1 MSRRKRFKSNKTKPR
16 HEPGRPPGSLDSG
29 EGTPSKFSVI
39 AYNEHEA
46 KTLHPESLSDV
57 QVLESQYEVIWL
69 DIIGVED
76 VGMLEEFG
84 RLFGIHPLSL
94 EDVSNV
100 HQRAKFDNYETYSYF
115 VTRMASRNSHLQS
128 EQLSIFHQGKF
139 IITFQEV
146 AGDCLAP
153 LRKRIL
159 TGQGYIRK
167 RPADYLLYALV
178 DTVLDHYFPI
188 VDQIGEQLDELDGHL
203 IESNKN
209 FDLAQVHQIRS
220 ELLELG
226 RWIRPNREMIN
237 QLLRDETS
245 TMSKE
250 TQVFMRDCYDH
261 VVRLYESIETY
272 REVCSDLRAYHL
284 SVVSNRTND
293 VMKTLTIVSSIF
305 IPLGFV
311 AGLYG
316 MNFQHMPEL
325 QWRYGYFFVLALMI
339 AIASGLLFW
348 FKRKGWFDD

>member
-1 MSRRKRFKSNKTKPR
+1 MSKRKRLRPKRRHRT
-16 HEPGRPPGSLDSG
+16 HEPGKPPGSLCFG
-29 EGTPSKFSVI
+29 EGNPSQFSVI
-39 AYNEHEA
+39 AYGKQGATKLN
-46 KTLHPESLSDV
+46 PESLSDV
-57 QVLESQYEVIWL
+57 KQLESQHAVIWL

-76 VGMLEEFG
+76 VKILEEFG
-84 RLFGIHPLSL
+84 QLFGIHPLSL
-94 EDVSNV
+94 EDVANV
-100 HQRAKFDNYETYSYF
+100 HQRAKFDNYETYAYF
-115 VTRMASRNSHLQS
+115 VTRMASRNGHLQS

-139 IITFQEV
+139 IVTFQEV
-146 AGDCLAP
+146 KGDCLEP

-159 TGQGYIRK
+159 SGQGSIRK

-188 VDQIGEQLDELDGHL
+188 LDQIGEQLDELDGHL

-209 FDLAQVHQIRS
+209 FDLAEVHQIRS
-220 ELLELG
+220 ELLDLG
-226 RWIRPNREMIN
+226 RWIRPHREMIN

-245 TMSKE
+245 SMTKE

-272 REVCSDLRAYHL
+272 REICSDLRAYHL

-293 VMKTLTIVSSIF
+293 VMKTLTIISSIF

-316 MNFQHMPEL
+316 MNFEHMPEL
-325 QWRYGYFFVLALMI
+325 RWKYGYFFVVALMI
-339 AIASGLLFW
+339 SIASGLLFW